1 MKPILS
7 ILLIISCL
15 AVYSKNLPR
24 PFEGDKRPARQIKI
38 DKTTSLKL
46 TKGETI
52 EIVVPEKAP
61 GSISHAAAELRHYLE
76 KTLNAKVLLTKVPS
90 GNHTTFYLGISGYSK
105 KAGIQD
111 NTLCRD
117 AFIIKRD
124 GKNIYIVGRDGNV
137 NVKKNVNGERGTL
150 FGVYDFLERFC
161 GVRFYFYDDK
171 FIVTPAAESLS
182 IPGIDI
188 YDRPDF
194 EYRKLQIFEGL
205 HGQEKTFADK
215 IPNRHRWNNMLRLQT
230 KDVPNCHGLAVQNF
244 IERFGKDH
252 PEYFARL
259 SNGKRHNDPSM
270 RHPGQICFSSGI
282 REEIYQDAK
291 ACLLGQPASSRG
303 IIYKYKGMDWHPR
316 HQKGYLFNIMPQD
329 GMIACTC
336 ESCAPIFQQKTEQAA
351 SDFIWQFV
359 ADTANR
365 LKKENVP
372 GYLSMMTYHY
382 YRHVTNVEL
391 PDNIIVMFACLGPWS
406 MHTALNDQ
414 NNKRMRAWNAK
425 LKDKV
430 YLWTYANKYA
440 ALRMPG
446 IPHST
451 PECIGNYYK
460 SVSRDIYGAFM
471 ESETDYSIFNMLNYY
486 VFSKVAWDNSTD
498 VNAILNEFYQTM
510 FGKAAPH
517 VKKFFQKLELN
528 WVTKIAGRSVETAE
542 GPVNAPPSDFEL
554 WNKIYSPEVLM
565 GLRIDLT
572 NAKRVVAKDSAEAAN
587 VAMIWQ
593 MFYQPIENAAN
604 KYNARTSAV
613 QGLKF
618 YIQDKPGNKINLLP
632 FLRLQNLSA
641 PKETVKTEVQAWRTS
656 EEFCIRFQC
665 EEPEIAN
672 MVAHKRKFDER
683 DIWMDNTVEVFLNPS
698 GDRKTY
704 YQILVNSE
712 GAAADQK
719 TVKLGSEGAND
730 FTWNS
735 GAKVTVEKQTSSW
748 TAEIRI
754 PLKNLPG
761 IKNEFPINFTR
772 SRILKSGTKYQ
783 IHYQWSLF
791 ARGYHDLE
799 NYGTIVTGEMPKN
812 ILINSDFSLW
822 SKHYKRNFGIMENG
836 KWKGGWIAEI
846 NKKNPIKIEVDT
858 TQFITPPAAIK
869 LEGTNV
875 SLVQYLP
882 ELKPDTKYRLS
893 FYVKTENVK
902 PLKKTGGVCINIW
915 DDKNKW
921 FPSYNYLTGTIGW
934 IFQSYTFKT
943 GKNTNV
949 SVKSYMRLRIMHAE
963 GTAWFDDVKLEEL
976 K

>member
-1 MKPILS
+1 MKHILS
-7 ILLIISCL
+7 ILLLICCF

-38 DKTTSLKL
+38 DSAAVLKL
-46 TKGETI
+46 SKGETI
-52 EIVVPEKAP
+52 EIILPEKA
-61 GSISHAAAELRHYLE
+61 SRSLRFAAEELQLYLK
-76 KTLNAKVLLTKVPS
+76 KTLNANTILTKVPS
-90 GNHTTFYLGISGYSK
+90 GKSTAFYLGISEWSK

-111 NTLCRD
+111 STLCRD
-117 AFIIKRD
+117 AFIMKRN
-124 GKNIYIVGRDGNV
+124 GKNIYIVGRDGNTDAT
-137 NVKKNVNGERGTL
+137 KNVDGERGTL

-161 GVRFYFYDDK
+161 GVRFYFYDER
-171 FIVTPAAESLS
+171 FIIAPSVETLS

-194 EYRKLQIFEGL
+194 EYRRLQIFEGI
-205 HGQEKTFADK
+205 HGEEKTFADK

-259 SNGKRHNDPSM
+259 SNGKRHNDPTM

-303 IIYKYKGMDWHPR
+303 IVYKYKGMDWHPR

-382 YRHVTNVEL
+382 YRHVPKVDI
-391 PDNIIVMFACLGPWS
+391 PDNVVVMFACLGPWS
-406 MHTALNDQ
+406 MHTPLNEQ
-414 NNKRMRAWNAK
+414 NNKRMRAWNTK

-430 YLWTYANKYA
+430 YLWNYANKFA
-440 ALRMPG
+440 SLRMPG
-446 IPHST
+446 VPHST
-451 PECIGNYYK
+451 PECIGKYYK
-460 SVSRDIYGAFM
+460 SVSGDIYGAFM
-471 ESETDYSIFNMLNYY
+471 ESETDYTVFNMLNYY
-486 VFSKVAWDNSTD
+486 VFSKVAWNKDTD
-498 VNAILNEFYQTM
+498 VNAILEDFYNNM

-517 VKKFFQKLELN
+517 MKKFFKKLESN
-528 WVTKIAGRSVETAE
+528 WVNKIAGRSVETAE

-554 WNKIYSPEVLM
+554 WNNIYSPSVLM

-572 NAKRVVAKDSAEAAN
+572 NAKRLVSKGSAEAAN
-587 VAMIWQ
+587 IEMIWKL
-593 MFYQPIENAAN
+593 FYAPIEEAAN
-604 KYNARTSAV
+604 KYNARISAV

-618 YIQDKPGNKINLLP
+618 YIQDKPGNKISLLP
-632 FLRLQNLSA
+632 FLRLQNTPA
-641 PKETVKTEVQAWRTS
+641 AKETVKTEVQAWRTS
-656 EEFCIRFQC
+656 EELCIRFLC
-665 EEPEIAN
+665 EEPEMTN
-672 MVAHKRKFDER
+672 LVAHKRKFDDRE
-683 DIWMDNTVEVFLNPS
+683 IWMDNTVEVFLNPT

-712 GAAADQK
+712 GASADQK
-719 TVKLGSEGAND
+719 TVKLGSDGSND
-730 FTWNS
+730 FSWNS
-735 GAKVTVEKQTSSW
+735 GAKISVEKQASSW
-748 TAEIRI
+748 SVEIRI

-761 IKNEFPINFTR
+761 IKNEFPINFAR
-772 SRILKSGTKYQ
+772 SRILKSGTKHQ
-783 IHYQWSLF
+783 IHYQWSPF

-799 NYGTIVTGEMPKN
+799 NYGTILTGEPPKN
-812 ILINSDFSLW
+812 ILINSDFSMW
-822 SKHYKRNFGIMENG
+822 SKYYPRYFGIFEKG
-836 KWKGGWIAEI
+836 KWQGGWIGEN
-846 NKKNPIKIEVDT
+846 NKNQIKIGIDT
-858 TQFITPPAAIK
+858 TQFITPPSAIK
-869 LEGTNV
+869 LEGKNV
-875 SLVQYLP
+875 TLVQYLP
-882 ELKPDTKYRLS
+882 KLKPNTKYRLS
-893 FYVKTENVK
+893 YYVKVENIK
-902 PLKKTGGVCINIW
+902 PFKNPGGVCVNLW
-915 DDKNKW
+915 DDKNNW
-921 FPSYNYLTGTIGW
+921 FPRYNYLTGTTGW
-934 IFQSYTFKT
+934 IFQSHVFTT

-949 SVKSYMRLRIMHAE
+949 NTKSYIRLRIMFAE
-963 GTAWFDDVKLEEL
+963 GTVWFDEVKLEEL
-976 K
+976 